1 MMRKLVV
8 LASALCSVL
17 AISAFA
23 AVSVAAAAKP
33 APAVLGPAA
42 AQGIWGSAEQVPGLA
57 ALAGT
62 GDSAVNSVSCATAGN
77 CSAGGFYH
85 TGGASQCC
93 QSEAFV
99 VSEVDGVWGMA
110 LEVPGIAGLNQ
121 AGMAGVTSVSCS
133 SPGNCVAGGSYTSG
147 HSGGGVSFTSAF
159 VVSQVNGTWGTARQV
174 PGIAALNT
182 GGQAGISSVSCSS
195 PGDCSAGGFYDI
207 FSTPGCC
214 RSAGFGVS
222 LVNGTWRR
230 ARKIPGTIAKIGVT
244 GGIDAVSCASAGNCG
259 AAAKRVVSQ
268 VNGVWGTARSVAV
281 PRGSGLAPAWIRTI
295 SCAAPGD
302 CSAGGLAIRVERSV
316 VVSQVRGVW
325 GTARE
330 IRGTAGLIKG
340 KRSLVASV
348 SCARPGDCTAVGY
361 GYRTAAA
368 GSSTREFSVP
378 YLAVQ
383 RNGRWRRAETIPGI
397 SSLSKF
403 GYAVLTSVS
412 CASPGNC
419 AAAGR
424 YSTSTYNPEGTG
436 PGQAF
441 VLNKRSGTWGTP
453 HVVTIALG
461 NDGPAQMSVSCPA
474 AGSCGAAGYYYS
486 GAQQVGFVVS
496 QS

>member
-8 LASALCSVL
+8 LAAALCSVL

-33 APAVLGPAA
+33 GHAVLGTAR
-42 AQGIWGSAEQVPGLA
+42 AQGIWGTAEQVPGLA

-99 VSEVDGVWGMA
+99 VSEVDGVWGTA

-121 AGMAGVTSVSCS
+121 AGMAEVTSVSCS

-147 HSGGGVSFTSAF
+147 RSAGGASFISAF

-182 GGQAGISSVSCSS
+182 AEQASVTSVSCSS
-195 PGDCSAGGFYDI
+195 SGNCSAGGFYYVPNQA
-207 FSTPGCC
+207 FT
-214 RSAGFGVS
+214 RGFAIS
-222 LVNGTWRR
+222 QVNGTWRR
-230 ARKIPGTIAKIGVT
+230 ARRIHGAL
-244 GGIDAVSCASAGNCG
+244 GIDAVSCASAGNCG
-259 AAAKRVVSQ
+259 AAATLVASQ
-268 VNGVWGTARSVAV
+268 VNGVWGAARNVAV
-281 PRGSGLAPAWIRTI
+281 PSGSSFGHARITTI
-295 SCAAPGD
+295 SCAAPGN
-302 CSAGGLAIRVERSV
+302 CSAGGFGTSEERSV

-330 IRGTAGLIKG
+330 IRGTAALIKG

-348 SCARPGDCTAVGY
+348 SCARPLDCTAAGF
-361 GYRTAAA
+361 GYRQAAA

-378 YLAVQ
+378 YVAVQ
-383 RNGRWRRAETIPGI
+383 RNGGWRRAETIPGI

-419 AAAGR
+419 AASGH
-424 YSTSTYNPEGTG
+424 YSTSTYNPEGNG

-441 VLNKRSGTWGTP
+441 VLNKTNGTWGTP
-453 HVVTIALG
+453 HVVTVALG
-461 NDGPAQMSVSCPA
+461 NDGPAQISAVACPA
-474 AGSCGAAGYYYS
+474 AGSCSAAGYYYS
-486 GAQQVGFVVS
+486 GTQQRGFVVS